1 MSDLTFLEEITLMLL
16 NEESGYFEPVEE
28 WRMSCV
34 LAGAVLMDL
43 ALQDRIDTDLES
55 LTLLDPT
62 PTGDELLDP
71 ILKELS
77 DATDESS
84 SVQYWVERM
93 ALQTQDLVRQALDRL
108 TDKGILDYEEGG
120 FWVLSRKAK
129 GSSQSEES
137 SAETFYDVRAHI
149 EQLLFSNEIPDPKDI
164 AIVSL
169 MDTCGIF
176 PMMLREEYDY
186 AKERIDLLCRMDLIG
201 QSLAKAVEQGF
212 SAPITSR
219 VIPRR
224 IVPQVKYRD
233 VFFSKAFRS
242 GNFPKFF
249 AELHEKYGSVC
260 SLKNGR
266 KTLYI
271 LSGADMNNWVNRKG
285 RLFLRSQ
292 EYIQGFMKQWN
303 VSRSVASID
312 GNEHFRFRKAM
323 RDGVSK
329 TLVEDRIQEVLDI
342 GRQHM
347 RSWEVKQQLGV
358 ENISQRMI
366 GEQVSVLMTSTE
378 ITGYFENIFDY
389 EMRALL
395 TQVFGLAPKFLMRTP
410 KMNRD
415 LNRVLELYSVIH
427 GTHSPAQRAGKRKD
441 LIDDMI
447 QLHSN
452 DPQFL
457 PETDLGFVFIAPLIA
472 GHYSGSLF
480 SFCIYCLLTN
490 PDLKERITQE
500 ADAIFANGD
509 PTHEDLKNLKMDV
522 TERFVMEVLRLYCVI
537 PVHMRHCMNGT
548 NIDGFEIPVGVDCM
562 IAYTASHYLEENF
575 TNPEKFDIDRYLPGR
590 DEHKKTGA
598 YQPFGVGTHTC
609 LGRRFAEFQIVLDVL
624 LICRHLDFE
633 MAPKNYKL
641 KINPVPK
648 LKPTKKFKIK
658 INGIRH
664 PLETEST
671 ALSEVARP

>member
-1 MSDLTFLEEITLMLL
+1 MSDLTFLEEITMMLL

-55 LTLLDPT
+55 LNLLDTT

-71 ILKELS
+71 ILKELA
-77 DATDESS
+77 DAHEESKT
-84 SVQYWVERM
+84 VQYWVERM
-93 ALQTQDLVRQALDRL
+93 ALKTQDLVQQSLERL
-108 TDKGILDYEEGG
+108 AERGILEYQEGE
-120 FWVLSRKAK
+120 FWILSRKVK
-129 GSSQSEES
+129 GSTQTADGGEDEY
-137 SAETFYDVRAHI
+137 YDVRAHI
-149 EQLLFSNEIPDPKDI
+149 EHLLFSDEIPDPRDI

-176 PMMLREEYDY
+176 PMMLQEEYDFV
-186 AKERIDLLCRMDLIG
+186 KERIDLLSRMDLIA
-201 QSLAKAVEQGF
+201 QSLATAVEQGF

-224 IVPQVKYRD
+224 TVPRVKYRD
-233 VFFSKAFRS
+233 ILLSKSLRS

-260 SLKNGR
+260 YIKKGGKN
-266 KTLYI
+266 LYV
-271 LSGADMNNWVNRKG
+271 LTGADMNNWVNRKG

-292 EYIQGFMKQWN
+292 EYIQDFMKQWS
-303 VSRSVASID
+303 VSRSVASLD
-312 GNEHFRFRKAM
+312 GPEHFRFRKAM

-329 TLVEDRIQEVLDI
+329 SIVDDRIQDVVDVA
-342 GRQHM
+342 RQHM
-347 RSWEVKQQLGV
+347 ITWDPSKLHVV
-358 ENISQRMI
+358 EDINQRMI
-366 GEQVSVLMTSTE
+366 GEQVSVLMTNTE
-378 ITGYFENIFDY
+378 ITGYFDNIFDY

-395 TQVFGLAPKFLMRTP
+395 TNVFGVIPKFLMRTG
-410 KMNRD
+410 KMKRD
-415 LNRVLELYSVIH
+415 LARVIELYSVIH

-447 QLHSN
+447 QLHAN

-480 SFCIYCLLTN
+480 SFCVYCLLTN
-490 PDLKERITQE
+490 PDIKERITRE
-500 ADAIFANGD
+500 ADDLFANGD
-509 PTHEDLKNLKMDV
+509 PTHEDMKHKSIDV

-537 PVHMRHCMNGT
+537 PTHMRHCMNT
-548 NIDGFEIPVGVDCM
+548 ANINGFEIPVGSDCM
-562 IAYTASHYLEENF
+562 VAYTATHYLEEHF
-575 TNPEKFDIDRYLPGR
+575 VDPEKFDIDRYLPERG
-590 DEHKKTGA
+590 EHKETGA
-598 YQPFGVGTHTC
+598 YQPFGVGTHVC

-624 LICRHLDFE
+624 VLCHHLDFE
-633 MAPKNYKL
+633 MVPKTYKL
-641 KINPVPK
+641 KISPFPK
-648 LKPTKKFKIK
+648 LKPNKKLKIK
-658 INGIRH
+658 INSIRH
-664 PLETEST
+664 PLEK
-671 ALSEVARP
+671 

>member
-1 MSDLTFLEEITLMLL
+1 MSDLTFLEEITMMLL

-55 LTLLDPT
+55 LNLLDTT

-71 ILKELS
+71 ILKELA
-77 DATDESS
+77 DTHEESKT
-84 SVQYWVERM
+84 VQYWVEKM
-93 ALQTQDLVRQALDRL
+93 ALQTQDLVQKSLERL
-108 TDKGILDYEEGG
+108 AERGILEYQEGE
-120 FWVLSRKAK
+120 FWVLARKVK
-129 GSSQSEES
+129 GSTHITDGADEEY
-137 SAETFYDVRAHI
+137 YDVRAHI
-149 EQLLFSNEIPDPKDI
+149 EQVLFSDDIPDPRDI
-164 AIVSL
+164 AIVAL

-176 PMMLREEYDY
+176 PMMLDEEYDY
-186 AKERIDLLCRMDLIG
+186 VKERIDLLSRMDLIA
-201 QSLAKAVEQGF
+201 QSLASAVEQGF

-224 IVPQVKYRD
+224 TVPKVKLRD
-233 VFFSKAFRS
+233 ILFSKSLRS

-249 AELHEKYGSVC
+249 AELNQKYGSVC
-260 SLKNGR
+260 YIKKGSKN
-266 KTLYI
+266 LYV
-271 LSGADMNNWVNRKG
+271 LTGVDMNNWVNRKG

-292 EYIQGFMKQWN
+292 EYIQDFLKQWS
-303 VSRSVASID
+303 VSRSIASLD
-312 GNEHFRFRKAM
+312 GPEHFRFRKAM

-329 TLVEDRIQEVLDI
+329 TIVDDRIQDVVDVA
-342 GRQHM
+342 RQHM
-347 RSWEVKQQLGV
+347 STWDPSKLHVV
-358 ENISQRMI
+358 EDVNQRMI
-366 GEQVSVLMTSTE
+366 GEQVSVLMTNTE

-395 TQVFGLAPKFLMRTP
+395 TRVFGLLPNFMMRLP
-410 KMNRD
+410 KMKRD
-415 LNRVLELYSVIH
+415 LARVIELYSVIH

-480 SFCIYCLLTN
+480 SFCVYCLLTN

-500 ADAIFANGD
+500 ADELFANGD
-509 PTHEDLKNLKMDV
+509 PTHEDLMQHSIDV

-537 PVHMRHCMNGT
+537 PVHMRHCMNT
-548 NIDGFEIPVGVDCM
+548 ANIDGFEIPVGSDCM
-562 IAYTASHYLEENF
+562 VAYTATHYLEENF
-575 TNPEKFDIDRYLPGR
+575 ADPEKFDIDRYLPER

-598 YQPFGVGTHTC
+598 YQPFGVGTHVC
-609 LGRRFAEFQIVLDVL
+609 LGKRFAEFQIVLDVL
-624 LICRHLDFE
+624 VLCHHLDFE
-633 MAPKNYKL
+633 MVPKNYNL
-641 KINPVPK
+641 KISPLPK
-648 LKPTKKFKIK
+648 LKPNRKLKIK

-664 PLETEST
+664 PLEK
-671 ALSEVARP
+671 